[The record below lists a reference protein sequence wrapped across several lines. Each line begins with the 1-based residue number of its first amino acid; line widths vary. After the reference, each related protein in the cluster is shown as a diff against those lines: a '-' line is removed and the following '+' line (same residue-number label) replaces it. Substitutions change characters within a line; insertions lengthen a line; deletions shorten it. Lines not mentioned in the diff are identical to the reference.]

1 MFTLMELPFE
11 EKALEPHISAET
23 LEYHHGKHHK
33 KYVDTLNSLVKD
45 TEDEGKSLHE
55 LIKNADGTVF
65 NNAAQIYNHDFY
77 WQGLSPE
84 KTEPSVELRQTIERD
99 FGSMEAFRKTFLDAA
114 ATLFG
119 AGWAWLSVD
128 KNGKLLVEKSSN
140 ANNPIRSGRVPLL
153 TSDVWEH
160 AYYID
165 YRNARPKYLDGW
177 WELVN
182 WRFVSENFAGYK
194 TTHERYIQPCNENDP
209 VCGYVDIMQE
219 HETIAT

>member
-1 MFTLMELPFE
+1 M
-11 EKALEPHISAET
+11 
-23 LEYHHGKHHK
+23 
-33 KYVDTLNSLVKD
+33 DTLNSLVKD
-45 TEDEGKSLHE
+45 TEHEGTTLYE
-55 LIKNADGTVF
+55 LIKNADGAVF

-77 WQGLSPE
+77 WKGLNPNST
-84 KTEPSVELRQTIERD
+84 KPSVELKQMIERD
-99 FGSMEAFRKTFLDAA
+99 FGSMEAFKTTFLDAA

-119 AGWAWLSVD
+119 AGWAWLSID
-128 KNGKLLVEKSSN
+128 KNGKLLVEKSAN

-165 YRNARPKYLDGW
+165 YRNARPKYLDAW

-182 WRFVSENFAGYK
+182 WRFVSENLAGYK

-219 HETIAT
+219 HETVAT